1 MNQQPTD
8 HDFRNAV
15 QNNVAITVFF
25 PCILVFALTIIVI
38 KYFKILGGLE
48 SIDLSLAIIIG
59 FFLTIIITVI
69 ITYSYLE
76 SDARLDKAVQFI
88 KRTTGITKASELRT
102 LNYKY
107 IALFIM
113 WFVAALTS
121 YFVEAYALWGA
132 IIAAIA
138 SRYTE
143 YSVDQYSNS
152 SSSTRKACAF
162 YGTVF
167 ITLATTIGFVLI
179 LMHKD
184 FNGAH
189 NFIKS
194 TVHWLGA
201 FSVGALTQYF
211 VCGFE
216 RLFERLFNR

>member
-102 LNYKY
+102 LN
-107 IALFIM
+107 
-113 WFVAALTS
+113 
-121 YFVEAYALWGA
+121 
-132 IIAAIA
+132 
-138 SRYTE
+138 
-143 YSVDQYSNS
+143 
-152 SSSTRKACAF
+152 
-162 YGTVF
+162 
-167 ITLATTIGFVLI
+167 
-179 LMHKD
+179 
-184 FNGAH
+184 
-189 NFIKS
+189 
-194 TVHWLGA
+194 
-201 FSVGALTQYF
+201 
-211 VCGFE
+211 
-216 RLFERLFNR
+216 